1 MVSSS
6 ANFTNLNAVRVGTFS
21 GRKKEDKLCF
31 GDEGERAPAPAR
43 VKEISKF
50 LLYILNCEKLLFKVV
65 QKYHL
70 RGEF

>member
-1 MVSSS
+1 MVPSS
-6 ANFTNLNAVRVGTFS
+6 ASFTTNLNAVRVGTFS
-21 GRKKEDKLCF
+21 GRKKEDKLCL
-31 GDEGERAPAPAR
+31 GDEGERAPAR